1 MAEKAPNT
9 FAVLKNMK
17 LTTEQQNQIA
27 AMIDGDGM
35 TPEAAAQKWV
45 ADNEA
50 VWKAWLPA

>member
-1 MAEKAPNT
+1 
-9 FAVLKNMK
+9 MK
-17 LTTEQQNQIA
+17 LTTEQQNEIA
-27 AMIDGDGM
+27 ATIDGDGM

>member
-1 MAEKAPNT
+1 MLSK
-9 FAVLKNMK
+9 LK
-17 LTTEQQNQIA
+17 LTTEQQNEIA

-35 TPEAAAQKWV
+35 TPEAAAQQWV